1 MHISGLLADVMNQ
14 TPVTEADFAAL
25 GGRILLILPDQ
36 DFFSGKMQQ
45 DLVRLMHSPKITYIS
60 GGLLSTVL
68 RADAFVRAIREFLK
82 ELG

>member
-1 MHISGLLADVMNQ
+1 
-14 TPVTEADFAAL
+14 
-25 GGRILLILPDQ
+25 
-36 DFFSGKMQQ
+36 MQQ

-68 RADAFVRAIREFLK
+68 SADAFVRAIREFLK